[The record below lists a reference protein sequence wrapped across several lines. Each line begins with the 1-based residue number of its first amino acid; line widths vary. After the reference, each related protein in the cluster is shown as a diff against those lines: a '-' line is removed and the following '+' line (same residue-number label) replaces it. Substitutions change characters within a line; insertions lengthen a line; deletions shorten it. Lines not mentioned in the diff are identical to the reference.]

1 MRRLDSVRALTR
13 NRTVQAALAALSAQ
27 SEAAVAQAVTIQQ
40 IPAPTFAEAA
50 RAAYVQQQFAA
61 VGLRDLFQDE
71 LHNVFGR
78 LPGSASGGYP
88 PLVISAH
95 LDTVFAVETDLTVTR
110 RDGLVYGPGIADN
123 SMGVAGLLILADT
136 LRQFGLQPPADIWFV
151 ANVAEEGLGD
161 LRGMR
166 AVADHF
172 GSAARYVVVEGG
184 LYGQVFHEAIGVN
197 RFRIEVNTPGG
208 HSWGAFGSPNA
219 IHVLAELI
227 AGITQLQLPTRPKTT
242 YNVGVIE
249 GGMSVNAIASSAS
262 LLLDLRSE
270 ESAALATL
278 TAQVQELAARLRQQP
293 QVEVLVQQVGNR
305 PAGGIPRQ
313 ASLVQWATAALQ
325 AVGCRQISYDAG
337 STDANIPLSRGWS
350 AVCIGLAH
358 SGNAHRLDEYL
369 APRYLPQGLGQL
381 LLLALAAA
389 GFSPR
394 S

>member
-1 MRRLDSVRALTR
+1 MRALTQ
-13 NRTVQAALAALSAQ
+13 NKTVQAALAALSNQ
-27 SEAAVAQAVTIQQ
+27 QEAVIAQAIAIQQ

-61 VGLRDLFQDE
+61 VGLRDLFQDG

-78 LPGSASGGYP
+78 FPGSMSGFP

-95 LDTVFAVETDLTVTR
+95 LDTVFAAETDLTVTR

-123 SMGVAGLLILADT
+123 SVGVAGLLILADT

-151 ANVAEEGLGD
+151 ANVGEEGLGD

-172 GSAARYVVVEGG
+172 GDAARYVVLEGG
-184 LYGQVFHEAIGVN
+184 LYGQIFHEAIGVN
-197 RFRIEVNTPGG
+197 RFCIEVNTPGG

-249 GGMSVNAIASSAS
+249 GGMSVNAIAPSAS

-270 ESAALATL
+270 EASALATL
-278 TAQVQELAARLRQQP
+278 TAQVRELAARLGQQP
-293 QVEVLVQQVGNR
+293 QVEVLVQQVGSR
-305 PAGGIPRQ
+305 PGGGIPRQ

-337 STDANIPLSRGWS
+337 STDANIPLSRGWQ
-350 AVCIGLAH
+350 AVCIGLAR

-369 APRYLPQGLGQL
+369 DPHFLPQGLSQL
-381 LLLALAAA
+381 LLLALAAT
-389 GFSPR
+389 GFSPAP
-394 S
+394 